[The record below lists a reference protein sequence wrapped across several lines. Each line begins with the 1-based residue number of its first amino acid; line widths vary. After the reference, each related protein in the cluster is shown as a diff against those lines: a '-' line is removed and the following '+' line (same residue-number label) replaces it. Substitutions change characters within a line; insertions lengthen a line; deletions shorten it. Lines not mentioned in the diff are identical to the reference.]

1 MTCAYSTREAIVAE
15 ARAWIGTPYRHQAS
29 LKGIGCDCL
38 GLVRGVWRNCIGDE
52 PEVPPPYASD
62 WAEAKGDETLAAAA
76 LRHLVPVAHDGF
88 LIGSELRSLTRV
100 RSGAGIYPAVDA
112 LVALAAD
119 VKSIVG
125 SSTIVTYG
133 ADWTEY
139 GADVVDAGASEVRF
153 PLDPLWAC
161 SAIDAVGIDYYA
173 PLADWRDEAGHL
185 DASVAA
191 STYDLDYLAENVY
204 GGEGFDWYYTDD
216 SARAA
221 QNRTPITDGLGKP
234 WTFRVKDIKSWWSSA
249 HYERV
254 GGVELPSP
262 TAWAPQSK
270 PVWLTEVGC
279 PAVDKGANQPNVFPD
294 PKSSENH
301 LPYFSSGSR
310 DDLVQ
315 RRYLQAFLGKLDPSL
330 GAADADNP
338 VSPIYGSRMIEP
350 SAIHLWTWDARP
362 YPAFPAATEVWSD
375 GPNWQTGHWLTGRLG
390 AARELRRLR
399 GRPADVAAR
408 HDRTACRGL
417 RLRCVCGRRNAAL
430 RFAGR
435 RAGCGI
441 FG

>member
-1 MTCAYSTREAIVAE
+1 M
-15 ARAWIGTPYRHQAS
+15 
-29 LKGIGCDCL
+29 
-38 GLVRGVWRNCIGDE
+38 
-52 PEVPPPYASD
+52 
-62 WAEAKGDETLAAAA
+62 
-76 LRHLVPVAHDGF
+76 
-88 LIGSELRSLTRV
+88 
-100 RSGAGIYPAVDA
+100 RSGAGIYPAVNA
-112 LVALAAD
+112 LVTLAAD

-139 GADVVDAGASEVRF
+139 GADVVDAGGTEVRF
-153 PLDPLWAC
+153 PLDPLWGC

-185 DASVAA
+185 DASFAA

-294 PKSSENH
+294 PKSSENY
-301 LPYFSSGSR
+301 LYERRRSR
-310 DDLVQ
+310 GTLFWT
-315 RRYLQAFLGKLDPSL
+315 AFTIDQG
-330 GAADADNP
+330 
-338 VSPIYGSRMIEP
+338 
-350 SAIHLWTWDARP
+350 
-362 YPAFPAATEVWSD
+362 
-375 GPNWQTGHWLTGRLG
+375 
-390 AARELRRLR
+390 
-399 GRPADVAAR
+399 
-408 HDRTACRGL
+408 
-417 RLRCVCGRRNAAL
+417 
-430 RFAGR
+430 
-435 RAGCGI
+435 
-441 FG
+441 